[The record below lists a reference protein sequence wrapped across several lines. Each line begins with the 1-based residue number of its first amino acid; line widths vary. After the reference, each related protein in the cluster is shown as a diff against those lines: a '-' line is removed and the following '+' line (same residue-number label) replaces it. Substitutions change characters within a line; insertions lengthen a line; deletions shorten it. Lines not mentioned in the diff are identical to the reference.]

1 MKINYKTL
9 LSMRFALR
17 LSLVMLTLSALWFY
31 QTQHVDVGLVMS
43 DVGATL
49 KSDITN
55 PTSDITNPTS
65 ATPSVLTQK
74 TSIPKAIQPYK
85 VSITRNGSVEDEDEE
100 HEDFEKE
107 QAERAEYSE
116 ERERFDFDFLKD
128 PATGKIPRDAPM
140 KAAEAAMRA
149 KVQRSNAINTRAAT
163 INVVPRGPNNLGG
176 RTRAIGIDK
185 RNANIMIAGSVS
197 SGVFRTTNGGT
208 SWSRVAPIGQI
219 HNVTAIAQDP
229 RAGQENTWYYGT
241 GEAIG
246 NSAALGSNYNGNGIW
261 KSTDNGITWSPLAST
276 ISLIETFST
285 AFDFVHRIVVDPT
298 TGYVYAAAA
307 NTIQRSTDGG
317 ATWSLV
323 LGTLVN
329 NRYTD
334 IIVTPSGRLYA
345 GFDGRDAAAAGVWT
359 STSGASG
366 SWTKIGVPGVTP
378 GWNALNAFGRT
389 VLAYAPSNP
398 DIVFALYFSNIAG
411 TPCIVEAELFK
422 WDNSTSTWTDLS
434 ANLPNEAGGCRS
446 GSNPFAV
453 QTGYDLVVAVKPD
466 DVNTVFVAGTNI
478 YRSTS
483 GFTNTTATSHIGGYN
498 SPANYALYPNH
509 HPDIHVLNFAAGDNN
524 TLYSGD
530 DGGIQKADITA
541 ANVAW
546 TSLNNNY
553 VTYQYYHADISP
565 VVGSSAI
572 AGGAQD
578 NGTTANTSGSSFSSI
593 FGGDG
598 CQTAIISYASA
609 SSFNIIASSQS
620 GNLVRLTGPS
630 LGFTIYPA
638 TSGAGIF
645 VTYFQLDQDN
655 TNYLYYADNAAMYRT
670 RNAANLTS
678 TAEGDPATSWQK
690 MTGLGLVGNIRC
702 MATSRDNTY
711 GCLDYTASDP
721 NRKLYFGTTAGRIY
735 RLNDPA
741 FVASTTAAVNI
752 TPPTAT
758 VNSLCSSIA
767 VNPFDDNEIIAT
779 FSNYGVISVFQTF
792 NANSATP
799 TWNAIEG
806 PASGP
811 VALGS
816 ARSSIIARIG
826 STTTY
831 IVGNSTG
838 LYSTQALS
846 GAATV
851 WDQVSPNDINFAVC
865 QYMRL
870 RADDNRIVLAT
881 HGNGMYE
888 LQLPAFISTNESV
901 APTDIAGTAAICI
914 GSSTTLTATG
924 GNIGA
929 GGVIEWFTGSCGG
942 TPAGTG
948 ASITVSPSN
957 TTTYFVRY
965 KGNCNTTVCIS
976 KTVTVST
983 PSVGGTVSPATKSGC
998 GPTSVTLSVSGL
1010 NGTVTR
1016 WEQQIECTGVW
1027 TAISNSASNPF
1038 TVTTPN
1044 SSVCYRAIVTNGACP
1059 EAISSTATITI
1070 DKPAVGGRVT
1080 LQSNQTA
1087 TSFAICPNQNAV
1099 LIPLGFTGKVVN
1111 WQYSYGT
1118 SSIWYDL
1125 PGSEGQ
1131 STLTV
1136 NGSTV
1141 TTTTFYRV
1149 VICTQLGICTGYK
1162 AVAYSS
1168 AFRINKNAT
1177 CSSPDGSITISD
1189 SPLTILSA
1197 FPNPTKDVFILEIEN
1212 NIEGS
1217 AQVEIMDV
1225 AGRIVQRTQ
1234 QSIEKGFT
1242 TITLN
1247 VQNLASGLYLVRI
1260 KDSDNQEV
1268 IVKMSKL

>member
-9 LSMRFALR
+9 VSMRFAKR
-17 LSLVMLTLSALWFY
+17 LSLVMLTLTALWFF
-31 QTQHVDVGLVMS
+31 QTRHTDVGLVMS
-43 DVGATL
+43 DVGATP
-49 KSDITN
+49 KSEETQTTDIQN
-55 PTSDITNPTS
+55 PTST
-65 ATPSVLTQK
+65 TPSVLRQK
-74 TSIPKAIQPYK
+74 TSTPKVIQPYR

-107 QAERAEYSE
+107 QKERAEYSE
-116 ERERFDFDFLKD
+116 ERDRFDFDMLKD

-149 KVQRSNAINTRAAT
+149 KILKTNGLNTRAAP

-197 SGVFRTTNGGT
+197 SGVFRSTNGGT
-208 SWSRVAPIGQI
+208 SWTRVAPLGQI
-219 HNVTAIAQDP
+219 HNITCIAQDP

-241 GEAIG
+241 GEPIG
-246 NSAALGSNYNGNGIW
+246 NSASLGSTYNGNGMW
-261 KSTDNGITWSPLAST
+261 KSTDNGVTWNPLATT
-276 ISLIETFST
+276 ISTIETFSS
-285 AFDFVHRIVVDPT
+285 AFDFVNSIVIDPT
-298 TGYVYAAAA
+298 TGNIYAAAA

-334 IIVTPSGRLYA
+334 VIVTPTGRLYA
-345 GFDGRDAAAAGVWT
+345 AFDGRDVAGAGVWT
-359 STSGASG
+359 STTGAAG

-378 GWNALNAFGRT
+378 GWNAFNTYGRT
-389 VLAYAPSNP
+389 VLTYAPSNP
-398 DIVFALYFSNIAG
+398 NIVFALYWNGVSHTSANQV
-411 TPCIVEAELFK
+411 VEAELFK
-422 WDNSTSTWTDLS
+422 WDQSTTTWTDLS
-434 ANLPNEAGGCRS
+434 ANLPNEAGYSQG
-446 GSNPFAV
+446 NDPLAV

-466 DVNTVFVAGTNI
+466 DINTVFVAGTNV

-483 GFTNTTATSHIGGYN
+483 GFTNTTATTRIGGYN

-524 TLYSGD
+524 TLYCGG
-530 DGGIQKADITA
+530 DGGIHKADITVPA
-541 ANVAW
+541 VAW

-553 VTYQYYHADISP
+553 ITYQYYHADISP
-565 VVGSSAI
+565 LVGSSVI

-578 NGTTANTSGSSFSSI
+578 NGTTANSGGAAFSSI

-609 SSFNIIASSQS
+609 SSFNIIASSQR

-638 TSGAGIF
+638 TSGLGIF

-678 TAEGDPATSWQK
+678 TAEGDPATRWQK
-690 MTGLGLVGNIRC
+690 MTGLGLVGDIRC
-702 MATSRDNTY
+702 MATSRDNAY

-721 NRKLYFGTTAGRIY
+721 NRKLYFGTSAGRIY

-741 FVASTTAAVNI
+741 FVAATTAAVNI
-752 TPPTAT
+752 TPAAAT

-779 FSNYGVISVFQTF
+779 FSNYGVISVFHTL

-799 TWNAIEG
+799 TWTAIEG
-806 PASGP
+806 AATGA

-816 ARSSIIARIG
+816 ARSSLITRIG

-865 QYMRL
+865 ASMRL
-870 RADDNRIVLAT
+870 RMDDNRAVLGT

-888 LQLPAFISTNESV
+888 LQMPAFISTNESV
-901 APTDIAGTAAICI
+901 APTDITGTTAICT

-929 GGVIEWFTGSCGG
+929 GGVIEWFTGSCSG

-948 ASITVSPSN
+948 ASITVSP
-957 TTTYFVRY
+957 TTATTYYVRY
-965 KGNCNTTVCIS
+965 KGNCNTTACFS

-998 GPTSVTLSVSGL
+998 GPTSVTLSISGL

-1038 TVTTPN
+1038 TITTPN

-1059 EAISSTATITI
+1059 SAISSTATITI

-1080 LQSNQTA
+1080 LQSNPTA
-1087 TSFAICPNQNAV
+1087 TSLAICPNQNAV
-1099 LIPLGFTGKVVN
+1099 LIPVGFTGKVVN
-1111 WQYSYGT
+1111 WQYSFGT

-1125 PGSEGQ
+1125 PGTAGQ
-1131 STLTV
+1131 PTHTV
-1136 NGSTV
+1136 NGSTI
-1141 TTTTFYRV
+1141 TSTTFYRA
-1149 VICTQLGICTGYK
+1149 VICTQLGICTGTR

-1168 AFRINKNAT
+1168 AFRINKNAV
-1177 CSSPDGSITISD
+1177 CSSPDGSLTISD

-1217 AQVEIMDV
+1217 AQVDIMDV
-1225 AGRIVQRTQ
+1225 AGRMVLRTQ
-1234 QSIEKGFT
+1234 QSIEKGFNT
-1242 TITLN
+1242 LTLN
-1247 VQNLASGLYLVRI
+1247 VQNLSSGLYLVRVR
-1260 KDSDNQEV
+1260 DSNNQE
-1268 IVKMSKL
+1268 ITVKMSKL